1 MEALEKVRPRSVRAA
16 RWIAW
21 IAIALLI
28 ATAALVSLGSS
39 SDTIQCP
46 AFPSCLANPGSL
58 VGFVHTSSAGVL
70 VLLVLAL
77 MVLSLMAPARAYRI
91 TLPSIGAFIALIITA
106 TFGSLFA
113 TGTVPTSLA
122 PLQYLWLGIT
132 LTLLVV
138 VAARLRHLPSEPVRG
153 V

>member
-1 MEALEKVRPRSVRAA
+1 MPRSVRTA

-21 IAIALLI
+21 ISIALLI
-28 ATAALVSLGSS
+28 ATAALVTLGSS

-58 VGFVHTSSAGVL
+58 VGLVHTSSAGV
-70 VLLVLAL
+70 LVLAL
-77 MVLSLMAPARAYRI
+77 MVLSLMASARAYRI